1 MSAHV
6 EKTAKDFSKF
16 LTVDM
21 DERLKPINKSI
32 DDMLARLEEFQ
43 TMISFA
49 KQERINAT
57 ELVSSIQSSNESLN
71 DLFQRIDSVEKLVQD
86 VKSTLDN
93 LEAVVEKAEE
103 EVGVTESKTS
113 KVANIFTPLFKKT
126 SGKKQTGNSS
136 QTFKTSDYFN

>member
-1 MSAHV
+1 MSSHV
-6 EKTAKDFSKF
+6 EQTAKDFSKF
-16 LTVDM
+16 LTIDM

-71 DLFQRIDSVEKLVQD
+71 YLFKRIDSVEKLIQE
-86 VKSTLDN
+86 VKSTVDN
-93 LEAVVEKAEE
+93 LETDVEKAEE
-103 EVGVTESKTS
+103 EVGITESKTR
-113 KVANIFTPLFKKT
+113 KVANIFTPLFKK
-126 SGKKQTGNSS
+126 SPGKTQAANSS
-136 QTFKTSDYFN
+136 QIFKNSDHFN